1 MGDRFHVIINKK
13 NGAYHWFVQ
22 DKRYPKRKPHSG
34 INQTRAGAED
44 SVFRA
49 TAKLTKV
56 ALRGKTFY
64 RPNFKE

>member
-22 DKRYPKRKPHSG
+22 DKWYLKRKPHTGVNLTRSG
-34 INQTRAGAED
+34 ADD

-49 TAKLTKV
+49 KAKLTKV

-64 RPNFKE
+64 RPKFKE